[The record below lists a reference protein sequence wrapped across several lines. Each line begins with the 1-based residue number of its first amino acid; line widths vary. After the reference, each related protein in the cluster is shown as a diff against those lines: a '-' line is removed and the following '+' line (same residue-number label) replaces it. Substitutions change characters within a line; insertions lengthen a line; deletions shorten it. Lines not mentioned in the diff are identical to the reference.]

1 MCRRYW
7 FFFLVPAMLQS
18 PGRGPLSAL
27 SFSQFDIVQ
36 AMPRR
41 SSAGNVIVGVMSL
54 LAAVMI
60 SGVAMAADFI
70 GVAAALRG
78 DVIRVAATEGGGDI
92 GPVSSGTRIYLGD
105 EIEVASGGRMQIML
119 LDETVFTLGS
129 GARLTMDEF
138 VFDPATQSGSM
149 TTQITKGAFRFVS
162 GKLAKSSPNAM
173 KVKLP
178 SASLS
183 IRGTQVAGI
192 VDEDG
197 GSQIVLVGPG
207 PNSVGAALGAI
218 TVSNAFGSVDLTR
231 PNFAT
236 TIIPDQPPAP
246 PQLASPD
253 TIQQIE
259 QGTGE
264 DAETEIAAAI
274 GVESLDVVPAVDTDD
289 DGIPDTIAG
298 NEALGQ
304 SITDAT
310 DGSTVT
316 NDEAIL
322 DAVFAALSTAVTEG
336 EADADELGTLGVNLG
351 AGAASLFSSGAQY
364 LGDTTIDQLLN
375 YGLTGSTTYT
385 ASDVSISCSNSSAS
399 GCGGS
404 YDVTDTW
411 NFATGSVRMALS
423 DGTAALDYD
432 GDGTVDTNIA
442 FSMDVTFEYGP
453 SGPLGSSITTTNES
467 GDVPGYVHVSAE
479 YDSSLTRS
487 AFGASQTSSHI
498 GDDSSVNQIDWTS
511 VSGNS
516 MTVTDQGSGIPGTL
530 VIRNDAFLSNFALG
544 SDASDAASIGNIASH
559 ELTIEKPNNGA
570 DPTELA
576 TGTVHGM
583 ASQ

>member
-1 MCRRYW
+1 VRRAV
-7 FFFLVPAMLQS
+7 L
-18 PGRGPLSAL
+18 
-27 SFSQFDIVQ
+27 
-36 AMPRR
+36 
-41 SSAGNVIVGVMSL
+41 SL
-54 LAAVMI
+54 LSLLSTLMI
-60 SGVAMAADFI
+60 SGGAVAAEFI

-78 DVIRVAATEGGGDI
+78 EVIRVSAVEGDGDV
-92 GPVSSGTRIYLGD
+92 GPLFSGTRIFLGD
-105 EIEVASGGRMQIML
+105 EIEVASDGRMQIML

-129 GARLTMDEF
+129 GAKLTMDEF
-138 VFDPATQSGSM
+138 VYDPATQTGSM

-162 GKLAKSSPNAM
+162 GKLAKSSPEAM

-192 VDEDG
+192 VNENG

-207 PNSVGAALGAI
+207 PNAVGAALGAV

-236 TIIPDQPPAP
+236 TINVDQPPAP
-246 PQLASPD
+246 PQAATPE

-259 QGTGE
+259 QSTGE
-264 DAETEIAAAI
+264 DAATEIAEAI

-298 NEALGQ
+298 NAALGE
-304 SITDAT
+304 SIADAT
-310 DGSTVT
+310 DGTATTS
-316 NDEAIL
+316 DEAIIE
-322 DAVFAALSTAVTEG
+322 AVFAALSTAVSEG
-336 EADADELGTLGVNLG
+336 EADADDIATAGVNFG
-351 AGAASLFSSGAQY
+351 AGAAALFSSGAQY
-364 LGDTTIDQLLN
+364 RGDTTIDQLLN
-375 YGLTGSTTYT
+375 YGLTGSTSYSAT
-385 ASDVSISCSNSSAS
+385 DVTISCSNSGAA

-404 YDVTDTW
+404 YDITDTW
-411 NFATGSVRMALS
+411 DFATGSVGMVLS
-423 DGTAALDYD
+423 DGTAALDYS

-442 FSMDVTFEYGP
+442 FSMDVTFEYGA
-453 SGPLGSSITTTNES
+453 SGPLGSSIQTTGPS
-467 GDVPGYVHVSAE
+467 GDIPGYVHVSAE
-479 YDSSLTRS
+479 YNS
-487 AFGASQTSSHI
+487 ALQLKDFNASQTSSHI
-498 GDDSSVNQIDWTS
+498 GDDSEVNKVDWTS

-544 SDASDAASIGNIASH
+544 SDPAATDSVGNLASH
-559 ELTIEKPNNGA
+559 ELTIEKPVDGA
-570 DPTELA
+570 DPVELA

>member
-1 MCRRYW
+1 
-7 FFFLVPAMLQS
+7 
-18 PGRGPLSAL
+18 
-27 SFSQFDIVQ
+27 
-36 AMPRR
+36 
-41 SSAGNVIVGVMSL
+41 MSL
-54 LAAVMI
+54 LAAMVI
-60 SGVAMAADFI
+60 SGVAIAAEFI

-92 GPVSSGTRIYLGD
+92 GPISSGTRIYLGD

-138 VFDPATQSGSM
+138 VFDPETQSGSM
-149 TTQITKGAFRFVS
+149 TTQITRGTFRFVS

-197 GSQIVLVGPG
+197 GSQIILVGPG

-246 PQLASPD
+246 PQVASPD

-264 DAETEIAAAI
+264 DAATEIAAAI
-274 GVESLDVVPAVDTDD
+274 GVESLDVVPAIDTDE

-298 NEALGQ
+298 NEDLGQ

-364 LGDTTIDQLLN
+364 RGDTTIDQLLN
-375 YGLTGSTTYT
+375 YGLTGTTTYT

-404 YDVTDTW
+404 YDISDTW
-411 NFATGSVRMALS
+411 NFATGSVQMALS

-442 FSMDVTFEYGP
+442 FSMDVTFEYGA
-453 SGPLGSSITTTNES
+453 SGPLGSSITTTNEF

-498 GDDSSVNQIDWTS
+498 GDDSSVNQIDWTG

-530 VIRNDAFLSNFALG
+530 VIRNDAFLSNFVLG

-570 DPTELA
+570 EPTELA